1 MGDVVDMQHVRLS
14 DRPLLVC
21 DVDDVVLE
29 FLFPFEAYLNSL
41 GHQLLPK
48 SFRLTGNIISLE
60 TQSALEEQHVQ
71 TILRDFFAQQEEW
84 QRPFGNSVD
93 VLTQLGTMADVVFLT
108 AMPPAFTAQRR
119 RLLDRL
125 GLDFPLLATESP
137 KGPVVKAL
145 HAERGLPLAFMDDM
159 AHNLHSVADHAPECL
174 LVHIAPQSDI
184 HRFAP
189 PTAPQVIRAND
200 WSSAGDRIVAHFNQK
215 NPHPQNDH
223 E

>member
-1 MGDVVDMQHVRLS
+1 MGEIVDLNHVELS

-29 FLFPFEAYLNSL
+29 FLLPFEAYLLSL

-48 SFRLTGNIISLE
+48 SFRLTGNIVSIAG
-60 TQSALEEQHVQ
+60 QQALEEREVKK
-71 TILRDFFAQQEEW
+71 ILHDFFDQQEQW
-84 QRPFGNSVD
+84 QKPFGNSVGT
-93 VLTQLGTMADVVFLT
+93 LQHLGATADVVFLT
-108 AMPPAFTAQRR
+108 AMPPAFTQQRR

-145 HAERGLPLAFMDDM
+145 HGARELPLAFMDDM

-174 LVHIAPQSDI
+174 LVHIAPHSEI
-184 HRFAP
+184 HRHAP
-189 PTAPQVIRAND
+189 QTNPQVIRASD
-200 WSSAGDRIVAHFNQK
+200 WDNASNRILAHFNRANSPAPK
-215 NPHPQNDH
+215 MR
-223 E
+223 